1 MVKVKYM
8 YLFSEQSNMERVKSW
23 WNENLK
29 KLRTPIEVIP
39 GCSLSDTNCKND
51 ITLFDLKSKAGNTE
65 INH

>member
-1 MVKVKYM
+1 M

-39 GCSLSDTNCKND
+39 GCGLLDTNLKIENKV
-51 ITLFDLKSKAGNTE
+51 IELKSKIGNTE
-65 INH
+65 NNY